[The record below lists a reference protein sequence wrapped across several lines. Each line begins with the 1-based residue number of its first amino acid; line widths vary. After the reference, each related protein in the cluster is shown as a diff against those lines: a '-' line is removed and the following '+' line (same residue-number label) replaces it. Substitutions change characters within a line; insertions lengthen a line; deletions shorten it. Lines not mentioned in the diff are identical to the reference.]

1 MSENIKNNKNPKIN
15 KNSLQTLNYLHC
27 LRVAFRPR
35 LLNSNQRLQMTQELY
50 AIHDNKASFFMTPWP
65 CRNVGIARREF
76 AGACANPETAMGKF
90 PADFVLYHV
99 GEYDDHD
106 ASVKSLT
113 LPVRICDGVEIL
125 QMAKAENEHA
135 S

>member
-1 MSENIKNNKNPKIN
+1 
-15 KNSLQTLNYLHC
+15 
-27 LRVAFRPR
+27 
-35 LLNSNQRLQMTQELY
+35 MTQELY

-76 AGACANPETAMGKF
+76 ASACANPETAMGKF
-90 PADFVLYHV
+90 PADFVLYHI

-113 LPVRICDGVEIL
+113 PPVRICDGVEIL
-125 QMAKAENEHA
+125 PMADAEK
-135 S
+135 